1 MLAKDSH
8 YILVLLVAVFFAGF
22 SSVINANTLNSDDL
36 NNSFAERDPL
46 AVGTSLAVRNARVI
60 VSDETDPIPSPLT
73 ATDTRIRLATG
84 QGYYPFVSASLPQGG
99 WSQALITQTFH
110 QMGYEVDIH
119 ILPWSR
125 GKMWTDEHRFLGTF
139 PYVRSPKREQ
149 EYYFSVPI
157 NYIPVRFYVSRAS
170 NITDIQEL
178 SGKRLCLPYGY
189 SDKFASGGIVD
200 RLNLKINRVV
210 DGAGCIGHVQ
220 RGWSDAGLTNSYVSL
235 NEVTNTRLIDDKLLV
250 LPTEVEQVSV
260 HFIISKSYPNGR
272 EWMDNFN
279 QAVQQLSKDGTK
291 AKIDHIFSQI
301 INSPSS

>member
-36 NNSFAERDPL
+36 NNSFAVGDPL

-99 WSQALITQTFH
+99 WSQALVTQTFH

-170 NITDIQEL
+170 NITDIQE
-178 SGKRLCLPYGY
+178 
-189 SDKFASGGIVD
+189 
-200 RLNLKINRVV
+200 
-210 DGAGCIGHVQ
+210 
-220 RGWSDAGLTNSYVSL
+220 
-235 NEVTNTRLIDDKLLV
+235 
-250 LPTEVEQVSV
+250 
-260 HFIISKSYPNGR
+260 
-272 EWMDNFN
+272 
-279 QAVQQLSKDGTK
+279 
-291 AKIDHIFSQI
+291 
-301 INSPSS
+301 